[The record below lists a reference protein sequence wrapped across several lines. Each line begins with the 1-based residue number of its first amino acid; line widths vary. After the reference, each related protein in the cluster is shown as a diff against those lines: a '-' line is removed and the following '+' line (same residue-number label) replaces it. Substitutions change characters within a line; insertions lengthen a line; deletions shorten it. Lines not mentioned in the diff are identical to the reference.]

1 MRDDNL
7 NIFLGEFA
15 ENPSGITR
23 QRLLDAVDNIPDSV
37 VVWDKDYRLV
47 DFNKKFGEI
56 HVDLEHLLVPGTKME
71 DLFRARAYSGRQ
83 QLAVGREEEWIAQRL
98 SHMQSSQEDFEIFLG
113 DEYYRIFSKELK
125 NGDTV
130 SFQKNITAE
139 KLRELELAESENLY
153 RTLFEF
159 CPDAVY
165 IHDGVTML
173 LVNQAF
179 VNLLGGKTVD
189 DIIDRPAFEH
199 LRPEYRQIAM
209 DRVQGIFDT
218 GESAGRNEQEYVRL
232 DGQTVEIEAQGT
244 LITFQ
249 GKPAILV
256 IARDISARKRN
267 QSQLRD
273 AYDNLELIVEERT
286 RAITQEIEERR
297 VTESALKESEARFRD
312 IAESAS
318 EWIWEMDADFRYTYM
333 SDRACQN
340 YGWEPGYPI
349 GKTREDILD
358 DGGLMI
364 DRDTLAKHQIQYDS
378 QEALRDKEI
387 TVITRD
393 NRKFFIQISGKP
405 LYDEKGEFAGYRGTA
420 IDITARKIVENA
432 LLESEK
438 IARVFLNATS
448 DRAILLDS
456 DGVVLDANDAILMR
470 HNITREKI
478 IGENIFN
485 LMLSRGVGDYDLIDQ
500 RRDKL
505 REVVRDAA
513 THTLID
519 QDENEWTET
528 VYYPILDGDDE
539 VSSVAIFAKNITQ
552 QKQIEITLRKAK
564 RDADLA
570 SRAKSEF
577 LANMSHELRS
587 PLTSILGFSESM
599 QEEIFGAINNP
610 KYEDYIDSI
619 HKSGSHQHELIND
632 ILDVSSIESGRLE
645 IQEQEFAVLDIVQA
659 SMRMVKPRAETAKVD
674 ISYNIPDGFPSFV
687 GDERRLK
694 QVIVNLLSNAIKF
707 TLENGS
713 VEIKAELINNG
724 LLLSVSDT
732 GVGMDSAGIEKSL
745 TKFGQVENNFIRR
758 SEGTGLGLPLSVGLV
773 EIHGGNL
780 TVESDLGIGT
790 TVKFTLPSER
800 TIDY

>member
-1 MRDDNL
+1 M
-7 NIFLGEFA
+7 
-15 ENPSGITR
+15 
-23 QRLLDAVDNIPDSV
+23 LL
-37 VVWDKDYRLV
+37 
-47 DFNKKFGEI
+47 
-56 HVDLEHLLVPGTKME
+56 
-71 DLFRARAYSGRQ
+71 
-83 QLAVGREEEWIAQRL
+83 
-98 SHMQSSQEDFEIFLG
+98 
-113 DEYYRIFSKELK
+113 
-125 NGDTV
+125 
-130 SFQKNITAE
+130 FQFYV
-139 KLRELELAESENLY
+139 SENN
-153 RTLFEF
+153 T
-159 CPDAVY
+159 
-165 IHDGVTML
+165 
-173 LVNQAF
+173 
-179 VNLLGGKTVD
+179 
-189 DIIDRPAFEH
+189 
-199 LRPEYRQIAM
+199 
-209 DRVQGIFDT
+209 
-218 GESAGRNEQEYVRL
+218 
-232 DGQTVEIEAQGT
+232 
-244 LITFQ
+244 
-249 GKPAILV
+249 
-256 IARDISARKRN
+256 IAR
-267 QSQLRD
+267 
-273 AYDNLELIVEERT
+273 
-286 RAITQEIEERR
+286 RR
-297 VTESALKESEARFRD
+297 
-312 IAESAS
+312 
-318 EWIWEMDADFRYTYM
+318 
-333 SDRACQN
+333 
-340 YGWEPGYPI
+340 
-349 GKTREDILD
+349 
-358 DGGLMI
+358 
-364 DRDTLAKHQIQYDS
+364 
-378 QEALRDKEI
+378 
-387 TVITRD
+387 
-393 NRKFFIQISGKP
+393 FIKP
-405 LYDEKGEFAGYRGTA
+405 R
-420 IDITARKIVENA
+420 ENA
-432 LLESEK
+432 RNLPK
-438 IARVFLNATS
+438 TN
-448 DRAILLDS
+448 DRIRAP
-456 DGVVLDANDAILMR
+456 
-470 HNITREKI
+470 K
-478 IGENIFN
+478 
-485 LMLSRGVGDYDLIDQ
+485 
-500 RRDKL
+500 
-505 REVVRDAA
+505 VR
-513 THTLID
+513 LID

-619 HKSGSHQHELIND
+619 HKSGSHLHELIND